1 MSPSRHWTT
10 QKPWLRTSPR
20 SMAWLAPC
28 GDMFFYETRGDGTIA
43 RLSSEDG
50 FIPDD
55 NQLNQALGDVSRA
68 CGSLLGASMG

>member
-1 MSPSRHWTT
+1 
-10 QKPWLRTSPR
+10 
-20 SMAWLAPC
+20 MAWLAPC